1 MSGPVLLY
9 LAVGAIA
16 LFPVIAAVALVG
28 RDPRRAAV
36 AVTLSHVEQDYGKLH
51 DPSVPRSFSERVVLP
66 LLRRFGGLGR
76 ALSPQ
81 GTLARIQR
89 LLDRAGNP
97 PGWPA
102 ERVVAAK
109 GVGLLVGAAVAGLT
123 GLAVF
128 GLGLTPLAAVLGAV
142 LGFFVPDVTIYNV
155 GVKRQDSL
163 RRTLPDVLDTLT
175 VCVEAGQG
183 FDAALA
189 QVVRNGKGPLAG
201 EMSRVLQ
208 EMRIGRSRV
217 EALRAFAGRTTV
229 PELRGFATAVI
240 QASELGVPVA
250 QVLREQAREMRLK
263 RRQWAEEKAQKVPIK
278 ILFPTLFCLFPSLF
292 IVILGP
298 GVIKII
304 AAFST

>member
-1 MSGPVLLY
+1 MVLL
-9 LAVGAIA
+9 LVGIGAIA
-16 LFPVIAAVALVG
+16 LLPVAAAVALVG
-28 RDPRRAAV
+28 RDPRRAGV
-36 AVTLSHVEQDYGKLH
+36 AVTLSHLEARYAPAL
-51 DPSVPRSFSERVVLP
+51 DPSVPRSFGERVVMP
-66 LLRRFGGLGR
+66 LLRRFGGVGR

-89 LLDRAGNP
+89 QLDRAGNP
-97 PGWPA
+97 TGWPA

-109 GVGLLVGAAVAGLT
+109 GVGLLVGAALAGLCGLVVAGL
-123 GLAVF
+123 GVAPLVAV
-128 GLGLTPLAAVLGAV
+128 VGAV
-142 LGFFVPDVTIYNV
+142 IGFFGPDLAIYTV
-155 GVKRQDSL
+155 GVKRQEQL

-189 QVVRNGKGPLAG
+189 QVVRNGRGPLAG

-217 EALRAFAGRTTV
+217 EALRALAGRTTV

-250 QVLREQAREMRLK
+250 QVLREQAREMRVK
-263 RRQWAEEKAQKVPIK
+263 RRQWAEEKAQKIPIK
-278 ILFPTLFCLFPSLF
+278 ILFPTLFCLFPALF
-292 IVILGP
+292 IVVLGP

-304 AAFST
+304 AAFS

>member
-1 MSGPVLLY
+1 MTGSVLLY
-9 LAVGAIA
+9 VAIAAIA
-16 LFPVIAAVALVG
+16 LLPVAATVAFAG
-28 RDPRRAAV
+28 RDPKRAGV
-36 AVTLSHVEQDYGKLH
+36 AVTLAHVEEGYGH
-51 DPSVPRSFSERVVLP
+51 TYDPSVSRSFAERVILP

-76 ALSPQ
+76 ALSAR

-89 LLDRAGNP
+89 QLDRAGNP

-109 GVGLLVGAAVAGLT
+109 GLGLLAGSVVVGLIGLLFAGPGMVPLFAVIGAI
-123 GLAVF
+123 
-128 GLGLTPLAAVLGAV
+128 
-142 LGFFVPDVTIYNV
+142 LGFFGPDVAIYNS
-155 GVKRQDSL
+155 GLKRQEQL
-163 RRTLPDVLDTLT
+163 RKTLPDVLDTLT

-189 QVVRNGKGPLAG
+189 QVVRNGRGPLAG

-250 QVLREQAREMRLK
+250 QVLREQAREMRIK

-278 ILFPTLFCLFPSLF
+278 ILFPTLFCLFPALF

-304 AAFST
+304 DAFS

>member
-1 MSGPVLLY
+1 MVLL
-9 LAVGAIA
+9 LVGVGAIA
-16 LFPVIAAVALVG
+16 LLPVAAAVALAG
-28 RDPRRAAV
+28 RDPQRAGV
-36 AVTLSHVEQDYGKLH
+36 AVTLSHIEERYAPAI
-51 DPSVPRSFSERVVLP
+51 DPSQSRSFGERVVMP
-66 LLRRFGGLGR
+66 LLRRFGGVGR

-89 LLDRAGNP
+89 QLDRAGNP

-109 GVGLLVGAAVAGLT
+109 GVGLLVGAALAGLC
-123 GLAVF
+123 GLIIA
-128 GLGLTPLAAVLGAV
+128 GLGVAPLIAVIGAV
-142 LGFFVPDVTIYNV
+142 VGFFGPDLAIYNT
-155 GVKRQDSL
+155 GVKRQEQL
-163 RRTLPDVLDTLT
+163 QRTLPDVLDTLT

-189 QVVRNGKGPLAG
+189 QVVRNGRGPLAG

-217 EALRAFAGRTTV
+217 EALRALAGRTTV

-250 QVLREQAREMRLK
+250 QVLREQAREMRVK
-263 RRQWAEEKAQKVPIK
+263 RRQWAEEKAQKIPIK
-278 ILFPTLFCLFPSLF
+278 ILFPTLFCLFPALF
-292 IVILGP
+292 IVVLGP

-304 AAFST
+304 AAFS